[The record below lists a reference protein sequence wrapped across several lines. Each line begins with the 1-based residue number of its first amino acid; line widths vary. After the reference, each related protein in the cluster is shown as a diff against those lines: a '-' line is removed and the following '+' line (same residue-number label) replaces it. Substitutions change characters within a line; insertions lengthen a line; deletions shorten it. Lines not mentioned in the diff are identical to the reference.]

1 MTLACRTFALLFGLA
16 CWGWF
21 AGGALAQ
28 ERQLPLGPQAPVKA
42 VPSPPPGMEMVR
54 TREFGST
61 SFNVSGNVQV
71 MVDNRTTGSIKVTG
85 WDRDV
90 INVRAVSERGEEV
103 VILERKTD
111 GPDTLVFMKAD
122 YADLESNDRTAR
134 ILDLPPVGNDGP
146 IQIHLEVS
154 LPRKANIAMIR
165 VMRSNVEV
173 ENVETPLAVSGG
185 QSSIVLRHI
194 GPVEVHTRS
203 GNIEIEDARGLVNV
217 TTSSGEIHLISPK
230 SEVRALSIVGPIEI
244 RCARGH
250 VDVANTNAPI
260 DIYDSVDD
268 VDAVAATSNV
278 RFIGAL
284 QEGRRYFLK
293 SMSGRVE
300 MILPP
305 KTSGF
310 NATLSSYNGIVES
323 DFPLVTRPSQ
333 GKAHA
338 TNPGDKE
345 STRRIN
351 GQFGNAKAEI
361 ILDSFAGVVR
371 VTKNSSQ
378 TSATCK

>member
-1 MTLACRTFALLFGLA
+1 MTLAGRTFALLFGLA

-21 AGGALAQ
+21 AGGVLAQ
-28 ERQLPLGPQAPVKA
+28 ERQLPLGPQAPVKT

-61 SFNVSGNVQV
+61 SFTVPGNVQV

-134 ILDLPPVGNDGP
+134 VLDLPPVGNDGP

-173 ENVETPLAVSGG
+173 ENVETPLAISGG
-185 QSSIVLRHI
+185 QSSIVLRHV

-217 TTSSGEIHLISPK
+217 TTSTGAIHLLSPK

-250 VDVANTNAPI
+250 VDVGNTNAPI
-260 DIYDSVDD
+260 DIYDSVGD

-293 SMSGRVE
+293 SMSG
-300 MILPP
+300 
-305 KTSGF
+305 
-310 NATLSSYNGIVES
+310 
-323 DFPLVTRPSQ
+323 
-333 GKAHA
+333 
-338 TNPGDKE
+338 
-345 STRRIN
+345 
-351 GQFGNAKAEI
+351 
-361 ILDSFAGVVR
+361 
-371 VTKNSSQ
+371 
-378 TSATCK
+378 